1 MSVTAKFEVPVDE
14 LTGDKLDDIS
24 RGIPAQASIVITKET
39 KQVETQYSVIDVEYV
54 IFTATYR

>member
-1 MSVTAKFEVPVDE
+1 MAVTARFEVPIDE
-14 LTGDKLDDIS
+14 LTGEKLDDIS

-54 IFTATYR
+54 VFTATYH